1 MYKSTLGISVAAVV
15 SWGVLVG
22 VTGCRPGQV
31 VSLQTLPNYVPDQPT
46 VLFLDLIVNGQA
58 DDPAR
63 AKVRLANAIAGRGS
77 MKAMPLYSHSDRQ
90 IEAVL
95 MDATNQPIRTYQ
107 YDHPL
112 YKVVEYPTDSTGAMR
127 LRGVGLPQAYLS
139 IRFQTDPAI
148 SRLDLYSLYKN
159 RRRKLYSLRLKP

>member
-1 MYKSTLGISVAAVV
+1 MNKAAICTLIVAGT
-15 SWGVLVG
+15 WGLLVG
-22 VTGCRPGQV
+22 VAGCRSGQV

-46 VLFLDLIVNGQA
+46 VLFLDFILEGRA

-77 MKAMPLYSHSDRQ
+77 MKEMPLYSHSDRQ

-95 MDATNQPIRTYQ
+95 MTATNQFTRTYQ

-112 YKVVEYPTDSTGAMR
+112 YKLVEYPADSTGAMR
-127 LRGVGLPQAYLS
+127 IRGVGLPQAYLS
-139 IRFQTDPAI
+139 MRFQTDPAI